1 MRGRRT
7 LFTILRISVSVGLLI
22 WVFSIIEFRDTVN
35 LKDGTVRHGSVTNW
49 REIEKS
55 DTCPIIL
62 TSGGQSR
69 PIKRE
74 EIAPEATVHLA
85 DGSVTSGML
94 IEQTPES
101 VTIKTGKGASTIA
114 KSQIVPAKPGEPA
127 LTLTYYR
134 RGLFSILRNVTL
146 GLIIIGVIYYGLV
159 NILGSVRWWVLLKS
173 QKIPISLWNANRLT
187 FLGYFFNN
195 VMPGL
200 TGGDIVKSYYV
211 ARETRQK
218 TAAITTVFLDRLIGL
233 VCLAIMAG
241 AMILVN
247 AGDPKFRGPA
257 MVILSFLGI
266 TGALSVAFFSRR
278 VRRALRINVM
288 VKKLPFEGLKRV
300 LREIDHAIFLFRNHK
315 TAILITLLLSF
326 VSQTISVSTNM
337 FFGAAMGLE
346 QMQTRDY
353 FVFLPIVFMIMSIPI
368 SLSGWGVGE
377 RSYQGL
383 LNTVGVPM
391 NQAAVMG
398 VLFNLT
404 RTIWSLPGAAFLAVA
419 GKRPSAEE
427 MKKELEQ
434 EVKQPDNPGERK

>member
-7 LFTILRISVSVGLLI
+7 LFTILRVSVSVGLLV
-22 WVFSIIEFRDTVN
+22 WVYTIIEFRDTVN
-35 LKDGTVRHGSVTNW
+35 LQNGTERHGSVTNW
-49 REIEKS
+49 REIDKS

-62 TSGGQSR
+62 ASGGQSR
-69 PIKRE
+69 EITRE

-85 DGSVTSGML
+85 DGSVKRGKL
-94 IEQTPES
+94 IGQTPES
-101 VTIKTGKGASTIA
+101 VTIQGAPPIA
-114 KSQIVPAKPGEPA
+114 KSQIVPGKPGEPGF
-127 LTLTYYR
+127 TLTYYR
-134 RGLFSILRNVTL
+134 RGLLSILRNVSL
-146 GLIIIGVIYYGLV
+146 GLIIIGIIYYGLV

-195 VMPGL
+195 IMPGL

-211 ARETRQK
+211 AQETHQK
-218 TAAITTVFLDRLIGL
+218 TGAITTVFLDRLIGL

-241 AMILVN
+241 VMILVN

-257 MVILSFLGI
+257 MVILIFLGA
-266 TGALSVAFFSRR
+266 TAVLSVAFFSRR

-300 LREIDHAIFLFRNHK
+300 LWEIDHAVFLFRNHK
-315 TAILITLLLSF
+315 TAILITVLLSF
-326 VSQTISVSTNM
+326 VSQSISVSTNM

-346 QMQTRDY
+346 QIQTRDY

-377 RSYQGL
+377 RSFQGL
-383 LNTVGVPM
+383 LATVGVPM

-398 VLFNLT
+398 VLFNVT
-404 RTIWSLPGAAFLAVA
+404 RTIWSLPGAAFLAIA
-419 GKRPSAEE
+419 GKKPSTDE
-427 MKKELEQ
+427 MKEELKKEEDKQLE
-434 EVKQPDNPGERK
+434 DLGERN